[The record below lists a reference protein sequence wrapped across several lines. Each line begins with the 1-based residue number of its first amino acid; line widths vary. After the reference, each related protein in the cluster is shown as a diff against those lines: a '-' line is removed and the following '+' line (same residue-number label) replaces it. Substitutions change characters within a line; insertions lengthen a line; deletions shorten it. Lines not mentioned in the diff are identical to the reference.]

1 MPSSWSVELPPTPRR
16 HGTSTTL
23 GPVSAAGTKQRSTSP
38 DYVQS
43 LARGLAVLKAF
54 SPTAIELSAS
64 DVANHTGL
72 ARPTARRLLLT
83 LEQLGYVRTIDG
95 RFALTTKSLELGTS
109 YVAALGIWEVA
120 RPHLE
125 RHVAATGESSSM
137 SQLDG
142 SDIVCIARVGV
153 PKVIAFSVHVGTRF
167 PAAVTA
173 PGKVL
178 LADQPVD
185 RLAEILAIPSR
196 SGTEPSETVSLTR
209 LKSQLV
215 EIRRQGWALVDEEL
229 SRGLRAIAAPITDPD
244 GRTIASINTPT
255 HAAETSI
262 ERLLDDFLPRLVDTA
277 RAISTDWCNRSTAD

>member
-1 MPSSWSVELPPTPRR
+1 MS
-16 HGTSTTL
+16 GGL
-23 GPVSAAGTKQRSTSP
+23 GKQRSTNP

-83 LEQLGYVRTIDG
+83 LEQLGYVRAVDG
-95 RFALTTKSLELGTS
+95 RFALTTKSLELSTS
-109 YVAALGIWEVA
+109 YVATLGIWDVA

-125 RHVAATGESSSM
+125 ALVEATGESSSL

-153 PKVIAFSVHVGTRF
+153 PKIIAFSVHVGTRF

-178 LADQPVD
+178 LADLPSE
-185 RLAEILAIPSR
+185 RLPEILAIPTR
-196 SGTEPSETVSLTR
+196 SGTEPSETISLTR
-209 LKSQLV
+209 LKAQLGQV
-215 EIRRQGWALVDEEL
+215 RRRGWALVDEEM
-229 SRGLRAIAAPITDPD
+229 SRGLRAIAAPITDPA
-244 GRTIASINTPT
+244 GRTIAAINTPT
-255 HAAETSI
+255 HAAETSS
-262 ERLLDDFLPRLVDTA
+262 ERLLEEFLPRLVATA
-277 RAISTDWCNRSTAD
+277 AAISADWRSRSTAD

>member
-1 MPSSWSVELPPTPRR
+1 MS
-16 HGTSTTL
+16 G
-23 GPVSAAGTKQRSTSP
+23 AGSKQRSTSP

-43 LARGLAVLKAF
+43 LARGLAVVKSF

-64 DVANHTGL
+64 DVANRTGL

-83 LEQLGYVRTIDG
+83 LEQLGYVRAIDG
-95 RFALTTKSLELGTS
+95 RFTLTAKSLELGTS
-109 YVAALGIWEVA
+109 YVAALGIWDVA

-125 RHVAATGESSSM
+125 QLVAATGESSSM

-153 PKVIAFSVHVGTRF
+153 PKIIAFSVHVGTRF

-185 RLAEILAIPSR
+185 QLAGILAIPTR
-196 SGTEPSETVSLTR
+196 SDAEPTETISITR
-209 LKSQLV
+209 LKAQLI

-229 SRGLRAIAAPITDPD
+229 SRGLRAIAAPITDVD
-244 GRTIASINTPT
+244 GRTIAAINTPT

-262 ERLLDDFLPRLVDTA
+262 DRLLGEFLPQLVATA
-277 RAISTDWCNRSTAD
+277 KAISTDWSSRTAAN